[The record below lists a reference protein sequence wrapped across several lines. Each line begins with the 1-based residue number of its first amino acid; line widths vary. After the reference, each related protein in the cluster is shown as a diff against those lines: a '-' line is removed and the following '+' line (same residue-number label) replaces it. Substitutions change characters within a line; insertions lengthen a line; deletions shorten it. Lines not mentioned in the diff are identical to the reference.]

1 MLKGIVVPVDGKQA
15 TEHVLPLVEALAQQT
30 GATIHLL
37 FLAEASTPSSP
48 LESFTPFRYEGIGAT
63 DWGWQRRLRER
74 DAEYLVGLAERVGEE
89 GETRVSTTLLV
100 APTAPEVHR
109 LADAVE
115 AELIVVAMAAPAEPR
130 GWLDDVG
137 FGMLQRARL
146 PLLLTPPPG
155 DRGVRR
161 TFERVLVPLDGST
174 FSEQIIE
181 QVVRLDP
188 MRAAE
193 LVLLQVL
200 PVPERTSP
208 SRSGLPLENHD
219 LLSRQGLA
227 RDYLRRVAA
236 ELKQRGVDASTRV
249 MVHAS
254 TPDAILQAAADH
266 DVDMV
271 AMATHGRGGLTRL
284 LLGSVAEEVLRVT
297 DRPLLLYRPRE
308 GMMVF

>member
-1 MLKGIVVPVDGKQA
+1 MLKGIAVPVDGRQV
-15 TEHVLPLVEALAQQT
+15 TEHALPLVEALARQT

-37 FLAEASTPSSP
+37 FVADASMPSPP
-48 LESFTPFRYEGIGAT
+48 LESFTPFRYEGIGST
-63 DWGWQRRLRER
+63 DWSWQRRLRER

-89 GETRVSTTLLV
+89 SETRVSTTLLL

-115 AELIVVAMAAPAEPR
+115 AELIVVAMTAPTEPR
-130 GWLDDVG
+130 GWLDNAG
-137 FGMLQRARL
+137 FSMLQRARL
-146 PLLLTPPPG
+146 PLLLAPPPG
-155 DRGVRR
+155 DRDVRR
-161 TFERVLVPLDGST
+161 RFERVLVPLDGSA

-181 QVVRLDP
+181 HVLSLDP
-188 MRAAE
+188 TRTAE

-200 PVPERTSP
+200 PVPERASL
-208 SRSGLPLENHD
+208 SSSGLPLDNRD

-236 ELKQRGVDASTRV
+236 ELKQRGVDASTRT

-254 TPDAILQAAADH
+254 APDAILQAATDH
-266 DVDMV
+266 DVDLV

-284 LLGSVAEEVLRVT
+284 LLGSVAEEVLRAT
-297 DRPLLLYRPRE
+297 SRPLLLFRPRE
-308 GMMVF
+308 GMKVF